1 MFFAHRGLGPE
12 FGMTAANQVGLV
24 DHSPEFGTS
33 EKKGP

>member
-12 FGMTAANQVGLV
+12 VGMTVANQVRLF